1 MRVNNVQYVEKVISR
16 WINLMKY
23 KHIFKYFIG
32 LYSERYLFCRNS
44 IYLLQS
50 PSYCSFVIWYRY
62 KCWNSKENVFMQFSP
77 RFGKISYIILF
88 DLKSSKNVWFLW
100 YWQECRRCNLFYK
113 IKRVFFVSV
122 ISGLSLNTKYRWSL
136 CAAVANTIKSHIL
149 KVWSFKT

>member
-1 MRVNNVQYVEKVISR
+1 MRVTNVQYVEKVISR

-23 KHIFKYFIG
+23 KHIFKYFIR
-32 LYSERYLFCRNS
+32 LHSENYLFCRNS

-50 PSYCSFVIWYRY
+50 PSYCSFVIRYRY
-62 KCWNSKENVFMQFSP
+62 KYWIARKMFLCNFLPDLVK
-77 RFGKISYIILF
+77 YIILF

-100 YWQECRRCNLFYK
+100 YWQECRRCDLFYK

-149 KVWSFKT
+149 EVWSFKT